1 MIFLLLSFAD
11 ELASYNARK
20 AETVNTI
27 TTRMGMFPSR
37 SESWKSARAFIEG
50 FCEGSAI
57 PRTICLKL
65 SLVLEELFL
74 NTVKHGH
81 RGGSDAPVWIRL
93 SATGGEVSLMYEDRA
108 PPFNPFARATREML
122 EALAET
128 RREGGL
134 GVLLAHGLTSS
145 ADYAYL
151 FGRNRIRLTL
161 AERTQPA
168 E

>member
-1 MIFLLLSFAD
+1 MSPLGRP
-11 ELASYNARK
+11 YNAK
-20 AETVNTI
+20 TAEGLPVNLV

-37 SESWKSARAFIEG
+37 PEAWRQAREFIEG
-50 FCEGSAI
+50 FCRDAGI
-57 PRTICLKL
+57 PREQGLRAN
-65 SLVLEELFL
+65 LVVEELFL

-81 RGGSDAPVWIRL
+81 RGGSDAPVWITMI
-93 SATGGEVSLMYEDRA
+93 AEDGKISLTYEDRA

-134 GVLLAHGLTSS
+134 GVILAHGLTAS

-151 FGRNRIRLTL
+151 FGRNRIQLKL
-161 AERTQPA
+161 S
-168 E
+168 